1 MLELPFYHK
10 CDATTFWTRDGSN
23 RRIGPARRHPRVL
36 PPADDLPF
44 EEQSMTTQRTL
55 FKGGTILTLD
65 AAVPNFAEGDVLVE
79 DGRIAAVGRSLQAD
93 DAQVLEAHGHIVM
106 PGLVDAHH
114 HMWLGVM
121 RRMMPNVD
129 DLFAYIDVVAEK
141 LGSHYRPLDMFLSTK
156 LTSVASLDAG
166 VTTIIDASHN
176 SRSPEHT
183 NAALDALESTG
194 IRALHMVGAAMD
206 KKASTAH
213 LPGDLRR
220 LAHRSNASSRVRV
233 GLFGQLNLD
242 WWKAARDLDMHILTE
257 FIGDLAKLG
266 PEFAKPGVLGRRNI
280 FNHCTRVPRE
290 TWKLLAGA
298 GVNITINPRSD
309 ALFGF
314 DDETFAYQQAVD
326 HGLTPAL
333 GIDLDTAFGSDMFG
347 EMHALFG
354 QQRSAMRYRRFR
366 GETDTPAPI
375 TVEAVLKAAT
385 VNGAHAAGLESQCG
399 TLTPGKR
406 ADIIMVRTNGAAVFP
421 VTNAVGTIVQ
431 AVERADVD
439 TVMVDGHLR
448 KRDGR
453 LLGVDLAKLNADIT
467 ASRDYLTNAS
477 GYRTDLF
484 DAA

>member
-1 MLELPFYHK
+1 
-10 CDATTFWTRDGSN
+10 
-23 RRIGPARRHPRVL
+23 
-36 PPADDLPF
+36 
-44 EEQSMTTQRTL
+44 MTTQRTL

-65 AAVPNFAEGDVLVE
+65 ARVSNLAAGDVLVQ
-79 DGRIAAVGRSLQAD
+79 DGRIAAVGPVLQAD
-93 DAQVLEAHGHIVM
+93 DAEVIDAAGHIVM

-129 DLFAYIDVVAEK
+129 NLFAYIDVVAEQ
-141 LGSHYRPLDMFLSTK
+141 LGAHYRPLDMYLSTK
-156 LTSVASLDAG
+156 LTAAASLDAG
-166 VTTIIDASHN
+166 ITTIIDASHN

-183 NAALDALESTG
+183 DAALDALDATG

-206 KKASTAH
+206 KKASAAH
-213 LPGDLRR
+213 LPGDLQR
-220 LAHRSNASSRVRV
+220 LAHNWNAADSLVRV

-242 WWKAARDLDMHILTE
+242 WWKVARELNMRILTE

-266 PEFAKPGVLGRRNI
+266 PEFAKPGVLGTHNI
-280 FNHCTRVPRE
+280 FNHCTRVPQE
-290 TWKLLAGA
+290 TWKLLADA
-298 GVNITINPRSD
+298 GVNITVNPRSD

-366 GETDTPAPI
+366 GEADAPAPI
-375 TVEAVLKAAT
+375 SVEAVLKAAT
-385 VNGAHAAGLESQCG
+385 VNGARAAGLEDQIG
-399 TLTPGKR
+399 TLAPGKQ
-406 ADIIMVRTNGAAVFP
+406 ADIIMVRTNGVAVFP
-421 VTNAVGTIVQ
+421 VSNAIGTVVQ

-439 TVMVDGHLR
+439 TVMVAGQLR
-448 KRDGR
+448 KRAGQ
-453 LLGVDLAKLNADIT
+453 LIGVDLAKLNADVT
-467 ASRDYLTNAS
+467 ASRDYLIEAS

-484 DAA
+484 TAV